1 MNQLEKFK
9 LEYLQPDVNI
19 SGWMSMEE
27 LVWLYGKA
35 KKMES
40 IVEVGCW
47 MGRSTHALL
56 SGCRGTVY
64 AVDHF
69 KGSPSEID
77 GAHSAAKTEDIHALF
92 QKNVGYFGNLVVMK
106 MESKVAAEF
115 FKEKEIDMVFLDP
128 EHEYPDIKEIIET
141 WLPKTKKLLC
151 GHDVSQGGTP
161 RAFEELNLSP
171 KTEVGSLWSIEI

>member
-1 MNQLEKFK
+1 MNQPEKFNLK
-9 LEYLQPDVNI
+9 YLQPDVNI
-19 SGWMSMEE
+19 SGWMSMDE

-56 SGCRGTVY
+56 SGCHGTVY

-77 GAHSAAKTEDIHALF
+77 GAHSAAKTEDIHAIFL
-92 QKNVGYFGNLVVMK
+92 NNLSGFTNLSVLK
-106 MESKVAAEF
+106 MDSLAASKL

-141 WLPKTKKLLC
+141 WLPKAKKLLC

-171 KTEVGSLWSIEI
+171 KTEVGSLWSIKI